1 MDNWKFSKG
10 DDAGSGLHAAPRSL
24 SLTLRPDT
32 SDTLRERDWDHAIE
46 AVIRQDYLNA
56 EAETL
61 PRRDVPERVANSIR
75 LIATFNSIPQT
86 PVPALPPIA
95 RSLSLQSTISDAEQE
110 CFDFFLQRSVLKL
123 PGLNIPKFWRSTLL
137 QASTT
142 ERPVLHAVLALGSL
156 HQQGAGQDLRGHEGP
171 KLETFMLRQY
181 ALALRE
187 LGYRQRH
194 DVTDLTARKKPSPK
208 ELSVTVITAVVFVYF
223 EFLREHYTDGCKH
236 LQFILQLLNE
246 CGNDFGI
253 PPCGPNYMQ
262 MSSKLLR
269 DDWILEPILRLYI
282 QANMLGQTAVPLPK
296 AFQAAAVAPLP
307 SLFTS
312 LQHARWYLDL
322 LTATILHL
330 QYELRGRHL
339 STLGYVAEATS
350 SNVDILH
357 TATIVQSQLHVWKT
371 TFAATMTAISDRATQ
386 RDHFRYISY
395 GGAHRLAV
403 IMIDVLLRSIPSD
416 HPPTSSSTSPNF
428 HFLIKDHS
436 IPSSI
441 EDLYDTHH
449 HLFHQN
455 LLTAITQYTVS
466 SSPTSRRAII
476 GIVATDRKHAEPTI
490 DQGWLYHLFFT
501 AIKCRVHRI
510 RQHALRL
517 MRTTWHKEGIWDT
530 GICVRV
536 VEECLRLEEGDIFHQ
551 GGVCDCAFELMQP
564 PPEPRG
570 NDRELDLVTTPTY
583 RRLEDLRV
591 CLPSSPDAGSELDS
605 MGTPLAIEYVKRDV
619 LGRRVWERREFVRV
633 KGMSRG
639 DEKENT
645 GRWQG
650 RWVRIARRELDR
662 A

>member
-1 MDNWKFSKG
+1 
-10 DDAGSGLHAAPRSL
+10 
-24 SLTLRPDT
+24 
-32 SDTLRERDWDHAIE
+32 
-46 AVIRQDYLNA
+46 
-56 EAETL
+56 
-61 PRRDVPERVANSIR
+61 VP
-75 LIATFNSIPQT
+75 T
-86 PVPALPPIA
+86 LPPIA
-95 RSLSLQSTISDAEQE
+95 RSLSLQSSISDAEQE

-187 LGYRQRH
+187 LGDRRRR
-194 DVTDLTARKKPSPK
+194 DATDLTTRKKPGPR

-223 EFLREHYTDGCKH
+223 EFLREHYTDGYKH

-282 QANMLGQTAVPLPK
+282 QANMLGQIAGPLPK
-296 AFQAAAVAPLP
+296 AFQDAAFAPLP

-322 LTATILHL
+322 LTATTLHL
-330 QYELRGRHL
+330 QYEHRRRHEH
-339 STLGYVAEATS
+339 TLGYMAKATP
-350 SNVDILH
+350 SNANILH
-357 TATIVQSQLHVWKT
+357 TATIVQSQLQVWKT

-395 GGAHRLAV
+395 GGAQRLAV
-403 IMIDVLLRSIPSD
+403 MMVDVLLRSIPTD
-416 HPPTSSSTSPNF
+416 PVPTSSSISP
-428 HFLIKDHS
+428 DSHS
-436 IPSSI
+436 STTERVVPLSI
-441 EDLYDTHH
+441 EELYDAHT

-455 LLTAITQYTVS
+455 LLTAISQYTVS

-476 GIVATDRKHAEPTI
+476 GIVATDRKHTEPTI

-530 GICVRV
+530 GICVKV
-536 VEECLRLEEGDIFHQ
+536 VEECLRLEEGEIFHQ
-551 GGVCDCAFELMQP
+551 VGVCDCAFELMQP
-564 PPEPRG
+564 PPEPTG
-570 NDRELDLVTTPTY
+570 VDRELDLVTIPTH
-583 RRLEDLRV
+583 RRLEELRV
-591 CLPSSPDAGSELDS
+591 CLPSSPDTGSELDPQ
-605 MGTPLAIEYVKRDV
+605 GTPLAIEFVRRDV
-619 LGRRVWERREFVRV
+619 LGKRMWERREFVKV
-633 KGMSRG
+633 KGMMRA

-650 RWVRIARRELDR
+650 RWVRIARREIE
-662 A
+662 